1 MAETVVKHEH
11 IMDLTV
17 DLPIKHGL
25 WIVVVQ
31 PEVV

>member
-1 MAETVVKHEH
+1 MAEIWVLTMAETVVKHEH

-25 WIVVVQ
+25 
-31 PEVV
+31 